1 MAPSIDLDTQR
12 EEGVTRRNGALF
24 AAILGTKRRSEAA
37 VATGIRTT
45 LTRRQVA
52 IAAAVV
58 VTIVLALVL
67 GISIPLA
74 RNNSNNSSNSGGTK
88 SAASLTL
95 LVGIDGFLMDY
106 ISETDTPNIYAF
118 FQSSAVSSMQP
129 VFPAQS
135 FPNQYSMVSGLLP
148 VNHGIVGDYFHS
160 TQINAQYFWQSIQAA
175 GYASGTV
182 GWPGSEAGIN
192 SISPTYQYAFNTSQS
207 DSYRAHVVANW
218 TKGLGAGGEAIV
230 TPLFIATHFRAMDVS
245 GTAVGPTGSTIKPN
259 LSSVDSAFQI
269 IVDAVKS
276 YSGTCNVIA
285 VSDHGMAAV
294 NNSVVLYYEDLFDI
308 TSATVVQNRPMAYL
322 YTSSSFNMSA
332 FQANLANFAGTLTA
346 YVKGVNDA
354 PGFQGGGDRVPDILL
369 LPAEGVVLAYRTLG
383 NPHAPVSAGS
393 AGYLN
398 TLASMQAVFAGY
410 GPAFVAKGTATSST
424 VIRTVDV
431 YALLAKIV
439 GNGVVAASGVDSSI
453 DGFEGLLA

>member
-1 MAPSIDLDTQR
+1 
-12 EEGVTRRNGALF
+12 
-24 AAILGTKRRSEAA
+24 
-37 VATGIRTT
+37 
-45 LTRRQVA
+45 
-52 IAAAVV
+52 
-58 VTIVLALVL
+58 
-67 GISIPLA
+67 
-74 RNNSNNSSNSGGTK
+74 
-88 SAASLTL
+88 
-95 LVGIDGFLMDY
+95 
-106 ISETDTPNIYAF
+106 
-118 FQSSAVSSMQP
+118 MQP

-160 TQINAQYFWQSIQAA
+160 TQINAQYVSSFSRNNSYASVDNPNFWGGTPFWQSIQAA

-218 TKGLGAGGEAIV
+218 TKGIGAGGEAIV